1 MAATNP
7 DAICKLFTDRDQGL
21 GTGMQNALKDAANVS
36 SGSPGTMVRY
46 AGTKD
51 VLTTSNTLYEEM
63 KHISETLSNLNTK
76 YQLEKTR
83 YWNQFNAMEQAI
95 SNMNSQSSWLTQ
107 QFSS

>member
-1 MAATNP
+1 MCIRDSP

-51 VLTTSNTLYEEM
+51 VLTTSNTLYEELF
-63 KHISETLSNLNTK
+63 IT
-76 YQLEKTR
+76 
-83 YWNQFNAMEQAI
+83 
-95 SNMNSQSSWLTQ
+95 QSRAVESLK
-107 QFSS
+107 